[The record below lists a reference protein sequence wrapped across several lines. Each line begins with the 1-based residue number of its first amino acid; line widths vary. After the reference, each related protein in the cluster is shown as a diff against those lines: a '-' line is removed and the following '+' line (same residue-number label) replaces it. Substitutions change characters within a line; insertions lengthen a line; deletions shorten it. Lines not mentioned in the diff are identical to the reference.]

1 MLTLAPGVTLWDSGE
16 FLAAIH
22 ALGIPHPPGT
32 PLYVLLGNVWSLLFA
47 DLFGFARAINLLS
60 AVCTALGC
68 GILANLFAKW
78 TGDDFGATAAGIV
91 AGLMSTVWMSAT
103 ETEVYGVALLFGC
116 LILWAGDRAGE
127 RSDMRWSLLTAY
139 LAGLAWSLHLTALL
153 VLPSAILLVF
163 TTHDGYFAV
172 PVGRRHVDGRRETH
186 SFAKLMRASI
196 IVAVLGIAGTVGVFI
211 AMLSLARGFK
221 ATLVASGSNDNA
233 IVMRAG
239 ATSEMMSGIP
249 LEHIKIMQ
257 DAPGVARG
265 DAGPL
270 VTSEVVVVAPF
281 PLRSTGTDANVQ
293 VRGVSA
299 NVLTIR
305 KNTKVAQGRMFEPGL
320 SELVVGKNANT
331 TYSGLTVGNTV
342 DFGGGHWRVVG
353 VFDAGGSAFDSEV
366 WCDARVL
373 DDVYK
378 RPSNVFQSVTVH
390 LTSPDALQQFKD
402 SVTADPRLNVDVSRE
417 IDYYSKQST
426 RMTQLITILGGL
438 VASVM
443 AIGAIFGALNTMYSA
458 VAERGREI
466 ATMRALGFGGAAV
479 VFSFLIEALLI
490 SFIGGAIGAVA
501 VLPLNGLT
509 TGAMNWQTFSHL
521 AFAFKITPGLL
532 LAGIIFALLM
542 GLFGG
547 LPPAMRAAWRPVAVA
562 LREL

>member
-1 MLTLAPGVTLWDSGE
+1 M
-16 FLAAIH
+16 AIPV
-22 ALGIPHPPGT
+22 I
-32 PLYVLLGNVWSLLFA
+32 YNFRSVK
-47 DLFGFARAINLLS
+47 ARWTS
-60 AVCTALGC
+60 A
-68 GILANLFAKW
+68 
-78 TGDDFGATAAGIV
+78 
-91 AGLMSTVWMSAT
+91 
-103 ETEVYGVALLFGC
+103 
-116 LILWAGDRAGE
+116 
-127 RSDMRWSLLTAY
+127 
-139 LAGLAWSLHLTALL
+139 
-153 VLPSAILLVF
+153 
-163 TTHDGYFAV
+163 
-172 PVGRRHVDGRRETH
+172 
-186 SFAKLMRASI
+186 

-211 AMLSLARGFK
+211 AMLSLARGFR
-221 ATLVASGSNDNA
+221 ATLVASGSNENA
-233 IVMRAG
+233 IIMRAG
-239 ATSEMMSGIP
+239 ATSEMMSGVA
-249 LEHIKIMQ
+249 LEQIKIMQ
-257 DAPGVARG
+257 DAPGVAR
-265 DAGPL
+265 DSDGPL

-293 VRGVSA
+293 VRGVSS

-305 KNTKVAQGRMFEPGL
+305 TNTKIVQGRMFRPGL

-342 DFGGGHWRVVG
+342 DFGGGHWQIVG

-378 RPSNVFQSVTVH
+378 RPTNVFQSVTVH
-390 LTSPDALQQFKD
+390 LTSPDSLQQFKD
-402 SVTADPRLNVDVSRE
+402 AVTSDPRLNVDVSRE
-417 IDYYSKQST
+417 IDYYAKQST

-438 VASVM
+438 VAAVM
-443 AIGAIFGALNTMYSA
+443 AIGAVFGALNTMYSA

-490 SFIGGAIGAVA
+490 SFIGGAIGAVC

-509 TGAMNWQTFSHL
+509 TGTMNWQTFSHL

-532 LAGIIFALLM
+532 LAGVIFALLM
-542 GLFGG
+542 GLLGG